1 MPEVTPSEQTQ
12 LVQEAWD
19 EVFHGEP
26 VSVTVPG
33 TFEDITFDKL
43 TTEENRVSVW
53 VNGSTSE
60 SPDFVIVNPPTEVA
74 LPRTDTV
81 FDPIGAVAVSI
92 QGALK

>member
-1 MPEVTPSEQTQ
+1 MPEVTPIEQAQ

-19 EVFHGEP
+19 EMYHDEP
-26 VSVTVPG
+26 VTITVPG
-33 TFEDITFDKL
+33 TFEDLSFDKL

-53 VNGSTSE
+53 INGSESE

-74 LPRTDTV
+74 LPRADTV
-81 FDPIGAVAVSI
+81 YDPIGAIAVSI